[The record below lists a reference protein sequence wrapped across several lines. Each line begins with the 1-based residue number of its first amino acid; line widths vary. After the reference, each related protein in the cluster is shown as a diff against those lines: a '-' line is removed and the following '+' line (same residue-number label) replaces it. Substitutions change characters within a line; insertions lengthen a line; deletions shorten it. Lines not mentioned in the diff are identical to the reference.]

1 MGGVVVLQE
10 KLHPIIVYFFKQ
22 KKLDVIRGTSPTKK

>member
-10 KLHPIIVYFFKQ
+10 KLHPIIVYFLKQ
-22 KKLDVIRGTSPTKK
+22 KKLDRGISATKK